1 MAKNCF
7 IYETLN
13 GVDKLKKERGADGL
27 MRLSGTFG
35 VCGVVNNNRRTYM
48 KENYAKMVRTL
59 QERIQNEGCPGE
71 LEHPNSMNITLENVS
86 HKIESISIDENGVV
100 SGTIALLNTPKGKIA
115 QAIVEGGLPLFISSR
130 AQGTVDKNGMVTL
143 EELKTYDLVGT
154 PGFSQAR
161 LHLNENQIV
170 ESLNENCFL
179 VEEKSN
185 DEPIKENTENNTEI
199 EMTNE
204 EFESRVQALND
215 KIEKLEEALKSRP
228 TLEQVANGVER
239 WVNEEYTSRI
249 DEWVNDTVIP
259 TIKKDLINNISEG
272 TEKWISNEIAPKIEK
287 WIAEE
292 YSPKVEQWISEE
304 YSDAVEKWINEEYS
318 GAIEKWTV
326 EQFATELQ
334 NWIIEELS
342 PEMENWFTAKIN
354 ESIDNAGSKKI
365 DESDSLAEIDA
376 ILEAIKEGDK
386 KPKYSRKEILN
397 ENLEANDEPKYIQL
411 MPESKR
417 AEWNMASDDIKESIK
432 RRAKLYNLV
441 NEEAIANFW
450 NKVDIAAVKPVSTVL
465 ESMTDVQ
472 DEWERNMRM
481 NIRRFRNN

>member
-1 MAKNCF
+1 
-7 IYETLN
+7 
-13 GVDKLKKERGADGL
+13 
-27 MRLSGTFG
+27 
-35 VCGVVNNNRRTYM
+35 
-48 KENYAKMVRTL
+48 
-59 QERIQNEGCPGE
+59 
-71 LEHPNSMNITLENVS
+71 MNITLENVS
-86 HKIESISIDENGVV
+86 HKIEDITIDENGVV

-130 AQGTVDKNGMVTL
+130 AQGTVDKNGIVTL
-143 EELKTYDLVGT
+143 EAIKTYDLVGT

-170 ESLNENCFL
+170 ESLDENCFL
-179 VEEKSN
+179 VEEKSD
-185 DEPIKENTENNTEI
+185 DEPIKENNENT

-204 EFESRVQALND
+204 EFESRVQALNE
-215 KIEKLEEALKSRP
+215 KIEKLEEALNSRP
-228 TLEQVANGVER
+228 TLEQIATGVER

-249 DEWVNDTVIP
+249 DEWVSDTVIP
-259 TIKKDLINNISEG
+259 TIKEELINNISEG
-272 TEKWISNEIAPKIEK
+272 TEKWIANEIAPKFEQ
-287 WIAEE
+287 WITEE
-292 YSPKVEQWISEE
+292 YSPM
-304 YSDAVEKWINEEYS
+304 VEKWINEEYS

-326 EQFATELQ
+326 EQFAPELQ

-354 ESIDNAGSKKI
+354 ESVESVKSTQTVDENAQK
-365 DESDSLAEIDA
+365 ENTLAEIDA

-386 KPKYSRKEILN
+386 KPKYSRKEILK

-417 AEWNMASDDIKESIK
+417 AEWNMATDDVKESIM

-450 NKVDIAAVKPVSTVL
+450 EKVNISEVKPVESVL
-465 ESMTDVQ
+465 ESLTDVQ
-472 DEWERNMRM
+472 DEWERKMRM
-481 NIRRFRNN
+481 NIRRFHTR